1 MLKKLQRFGGA
12 MFTPVML
19 FAFAGVVV
27 GLTILFKNADIFG
40 PLADPNHM
48 WYKVFQVIEEGGWT
62 VFRQMPLLF
71 AVGLPIGLAKKAH
84 ARACLETLVSYL
96 TFNYFLSAI
105 LTLWGGKFGVDMSQ
119 EVGGVSGLTNIAGIK
134 TLDTSIIGAIIIS
147 AIIIAIHNRFF
158 DTKLPDFL
166 GIFQGSSFVVIVA
179 FFAMIPCA
187 VITAMVWPIIQNGIA
202 SMQGF
207 LVSSQLFGVWLYTFL
222 ERILIPTGLHHFIYG
237 PFIFGPAVVE
247 GGIAKYWAEH
257 LPQFA
262 ASTEPI
268 KQLFPQGGFALHG
281 NSKIFGIPGISA
293 AIYVTAKPEKK
304 KMVLGLLVSATLTA
318 IMAGI
323 TEPLEFTFLFIAP
336 ALFAIH
342 AVLAATM
349 ATVMYA
355 FGVVGNMGGGLI
367 EIMTQNWIP
376 LFKNHSGTVF
386 TQILIGLIF
395 TVIYFFIFR
404 FLILRF
410 NIMTP
415 GREED
420 DGTEVKLYSKADYKA
435 KKGDLNNKDA
445 FMDQALIF
453 LDALVGEENIQEVNN
468 CATRLRVSV
477 IDETKVRPDGAFREG
492 GAHGVVR
499 NGKAIQIVVGL
510 SVPQVRDRFE
520 DLLKV

>member
-62 VFRQMPLLF
+62 VFRKMQLLF

-304 KMVLGLLVSATLTA
+304 KMVLELLVSATLTA

-453 LDALVGEENIQEVNN
+453 LDALGGKENIQEVNN

>member
-1 MLKKLQRFGGA
+1 M
-12 MFTPVML
+12 
-19 FAFAGVVV
+19 
-27 GLTILFKNADIFG
+27 
-40 PLADPNHM
+40 
-48 WYKVFQVIEEGGWT
+48 
-62 VFRQMPLLF
+62 
-71 AVGLPIGLAKKAH
+71 
-84 ARACLETLVSYL
+84 
-96 TFNYFLSAI
+96 
-105 LTLWGGKFGVDMSQ
+105 
-119 EVGGVSGLTNIAGIK
+119 
-134 TLDTSIIGAIIIS
+134 
-147 AIIIAIHNRFF
+147 
-158 DTKLPDFL
+158 
-166 GIFQGSSFVVIVA
+166 
-179 FFAMIPCA
+179 
-187 VITAMVWPIIQNGIA
+187 
-202 SMQGF
+202 
-207 LVSSQLFGVWLYTFL
+207 
-222 ERILIPTGLHHFIYG
+222 
-237 PFIFGPAVVE
+237 
-247 GGIAKYWAEH
+247 
-257 LPQFA
+257 
-262 ASTEPI
+262 
-268 KQLFPQGGFALHG
+268 
-281 NSKIFGIPGISA
+281 
-293 AIYVTAKPEKK
+293 
-304 KMVLGLLVSATLTA
+304 
-318 IMAGI
+318 
-323 TEPLEFTFLFIAP
+323 EFTFLFIAP
-336 ALFAIH
+336 ALFAVH

-435 KKGDLNNKDA
+435 KKGDLNSKDS

-453 LDALVGEENIQEVNN
+453 LDALGGKENIQEVNN
-468 CATRLRVSV
+468 CATRLRVSI
-477 IDETKVRPDGAFREG
+477 IDETKVRADSAFREG